1 MIRPKVISKKSQI
14 MSKNEGPQVEL
25 KLNITQDLM
34 NQIKEFQHVRRMD
47 TRKAAVILL
56 LQAGLKTSSVKSG
69 GK

>member
-1 MIRPKVISKKSQI
+1 